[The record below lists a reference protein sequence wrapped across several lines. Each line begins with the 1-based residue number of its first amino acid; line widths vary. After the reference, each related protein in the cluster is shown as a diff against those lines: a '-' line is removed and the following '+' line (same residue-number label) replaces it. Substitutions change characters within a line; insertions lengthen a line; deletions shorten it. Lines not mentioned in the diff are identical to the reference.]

1 MKKKFWIKKKEEIEK
16 IKLQNNLKIQEIT
29 NEFEKKISNLK
40 KEIFDL
46 NEKLKQIENEKN
58 NSLNNLLENNKKL
71 IEDLKKQFQI
81 EKEKIIND

>member
-29 NEFEKKISNLK
+29 NEFEKKISILK